1 MNGIE
6 KIKERILNEAHAYAE
21 ACVKKASEEA
31 DKILEAA
38 RQEAERKKKTMM
50 EEAERESDRLTK
62 RMIARADME
71 AGKERLR
78 VKQELVGGVMRTAA
92 DKLRNLPTDRY
103 CEVLARMIITAA
115 GEEKV
120 EVVLSAEDKKRLGG
134 ILPSRIEALAP
145 SQGKKPEVVLSEYT
159 GDMSGGF
166 ILKTGGI
173 EMNYSIEAL
182 MRAEREELEEMVY
195 LALGLK

>member
-21 ACVKKASEEA
+21 ACVKKASGEA

-38 RQEAERKKKTMM
+38 RQEAERKKKAMT
-50 EEAERESDRLTK
+50 EEAERESDRRTK

-92 DKLRNLPTDRY
+92 DKLRNLPADRY

-120 EVVLSAEDKKRLGG
+120 EVVLSAEDKKRLSG
-134 ILPSRIEALAP
+134 ILPPRIEALAP
-145 SQGKKPEVVLSEYT
+145 CQGKKPEVVLAEYT
-159 GDMSGGF
+159 EDISGGF

-195 LALGLK
+195 SALGLK